1 MREGWNRAT
10 ALIELSN
17 KEVEELLHP
26 LLPGITVTSVEQTKG
41 GLANTNLKIQIAGDE
56 EPLLLRFCIRD
67 PNSVVKEFRLLELV
81 EGVVPVPFLCHFSR
95 DNPVNGHP
103 YILMQWVEGTRL
115 ETVVDTLELSEIA
128 DLGESLG
135 KTLAG
140 IHSFHFEHQGFFD
153 ENLNVGSPLEMGG
166 KGLLSYVRECLSNP
180 IIDQRVD
187 AQLSERIL
195 AFLEREN
202 SLLDEWVGEPCL
214 THCDFNGSNILVNKN
229 ADRWQVAAVLDWE
242 FAISGTPFFD
252 FGNLLRAPV
261 GALPGIED
269 SVEKGYKNG
278 GGELPKE
285 WRKMSKLTDLTA
297 WMEFLTR
304 ESAGPQLISDAL
316 AQIVKT
322 MDEW

>member
-17 KEVEELLHP
+17 KEVEALLHP
-26 LLPGITVTSVEQTKG
+26 ILPDVKVTSVEPTHG
-41 GLANTNLKIQIAGDE
+41 GLANTNLKICIAGDE

-67 PNSVVKEFRLLELV
+67 PNSVAKEFRLLELV
-81 EGVVPVPFLCHFSR
+81 EGTVPVPFVCHFSR

-103 YILMQWVEGTRL
+103 YILMQWVEGKRL
-115 ETVVDTLELSEIA
+115 ETVVDTLEASEIA

-153 ENLNVGSPLEMGG
+153 ENLNVGNPLEMGG

-180 IIDQRVD
+180 IIDQRID
-187 AQLSERIL
+187 AQLAKRIL
-195 AFLEREN
+195 VFLERES
-202 SLLDEWVGEPCL
+202 SLLDEWDGSPCL

-252 FGNLLRAPV
+252 FGNLLRVPV

-285 WRKMSKLTDLTA
+285 WRKMSDLTDLTA

-322 MDEW
+322 IAEG

>member
-17 KEVEELLHP
+17 NEVEVLLHP
-26 LLPGITVTSVEQTKG
+26 FLPDIKVTAVEPTSG
-41 GLANTNLKIQIAGDE
+41 GLANTNLKICIAGDE
-56 EPLLLRFCIRD
+56 EPLLMRFCIRD
-67 PNSVVKEFRLLELV
+67 PGSVGKEFRLLELV
-81 EGVVPVPFLCHFSR
+81 GATVPVPHLCHFSK
-95 DNPVNGHP
+95 DNPINGHP
-103 YILMQWVEGTRL
+103 YILMQWVEGKRL
-115 ETVVDTLELSEIA
+115 ETVVDVLNATEIA
-128 DLGESLG
+128 HLGESLG

-180 IIDQRVD
+180 IAEQRID
-187 AQLSERIL
+187 AQLAERL
-195 AFLEREN
+195 LVFLEREN
-202 SLLDEWVGEPCL
+202 SILDDWVGDPCL
-214 THCDFNGSNILVNKN
+214 THCDFNGSNILVNKT

-242 FAISGTPFFD
+242 FAISATPFFD
-252 FGNLLRAPV
+252 FGNLLRVPV
-261 GALPGIED
+261 GALPGIEE
-269 SVEKGYKNG
+269 SVEKGYKNA

-297 WMEFLTR
+297 WIEFLTR
-304 ESAGPQLISDAL
+304 ESAGPQLISDAQ

-322 MDEW
+322 IGEW